1 MDQSNRPVGCPLWGG
16 GGGGGGREEREE
28 RGERREKRRNEREKR
43 GKERER
49 GGPYYP
55 SATQMVFI
63 CSMHNKTPNN
73 LDKSSE
79 GRATANALNHT
90 IRWCS
95 FVVCTTKP
103 HHNLDKSSE
112 GRATANAL
120 NHTISSVVHGV
131 HTCRVYQSPFGTT
144 HTML

>member
-1 MDQSNRPVGCPLWGG
+1 
-16 GGGGGGREEREE
+16 
-28 RGERREKRRNEREKR
+28 
-43 GKERER
+43 
-49 GGPYYP
+49 
-55 SATQMVFI
+55 MVFI
-63 CSMHNKTPNN
+63 CSVYNKTPNN

-120 NHTISSVVHGV
+120 NHTIRWCSFVVCTTKPHHNLDKSSEGRATANALNHTISSGV
-131 HTCRVYQSPFGTT
+131 HTCSLPKSFWDYTYNALRGFLYITT
-144 HTML
+144 TSIEGG

>member
-1 MDQSNRPVGCPLWGG
+1 MPTVGG
-16 GGGGGGREEREE
+16 GGGGGGEKEREE

-120 NHTISSVVHGV
+120 NHTIRWCSFVVC
-131 HTCRVYQSPFGTT
+131 TTKPLTTWTRVVKGGQRL
-144 HTML
+144 MR